1 MVGNQRERER
11 EREQSLARSRGKPRC
26 QRSSS
31 SGRPVHSPT
40 TTHSREFV
48 SFRFSFSSTYLPRWY
63 RIELIAVKKNSETI
77 STLPLRVISVAVSVV
92 LAMVVERCGR
102 RYPSSLLLSGGGSS
116 SRIWERELLS
126 FFLVDVCRIA
136 SFFLSGQSIQ

>member
-1 MVGNQRERER
+1 MRERER
-11 EREQSLARSRGKPRC
+11 ESNRSLDQEGNLVANVGPLA
-26 QRSSS
+26 
-31 SGRPVHSPT
+31 HD
-40 TTHSREFV
+40 HSREFV

-102 RYPSSLLLSGGGSS
+102 EMPFVT
-116 SRIWERELLS
+116 S
-126 FFLVDVCRIA
+126 FVGRGL
-136 SFFLSGQSIQ
+136 